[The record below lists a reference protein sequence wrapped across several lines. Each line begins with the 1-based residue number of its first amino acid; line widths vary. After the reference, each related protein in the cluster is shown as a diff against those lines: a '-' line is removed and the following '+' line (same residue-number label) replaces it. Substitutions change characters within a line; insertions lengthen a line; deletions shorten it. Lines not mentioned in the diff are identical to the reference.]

1 MNIVDINEETLR
13 SYDPDALNLLLQ
25 DRTTGSNIFWATNDY
40 SKLGG
45 RYSYFSPILPELITG
60 KNATVIRP
68 RILKAREEQSAR
80 AKVMAE
86 VFTPA
91 WICNAQ
97 NNLIDEEWFGKKG
110 VFNIENEDHT
120 WTTTDFPIEFPE
132 GKSWRDYVMDTRLEI
147 TCGEAPYITSRYDVT
162 TGEFIEPKNRIGLL
176 DRKLRVVGENTTEPE
191 EWIAAVL
198 DAYKNIYAYEWQG
211 DNLLLAREAMLWT
224 FGEFFY
230 DKFQS
235 DPPKDIILEVAN
247 IISWNVWQMDG
258 LKCVVPDSCFETVSK
273 NQFGTQTDLF
283 SDNTPTAKTPVKKPC
298 PGCSENELLKHN
310 GKYCI
315 INDWYAKGKDGKTG
329 KKVKFVNIITQIR

>member
-40 SKLGG
+40 SRLGG
-45 RYSYFSPILPELITG
+45 RYAYSSPILPELITG
-60 KNATVIRP
+60 KNAQVIRP
-68 RILKAREEQSAR
+68 RVLKAREEQSVR
-80 AKVMAE
+80 SKEMAE

-91 WICNAQ
+91 WICNSQ
-97 NNLIDEEWFGKKG
+97 NNLIDEAWFGRKD
-110 VFNIENEDHT
+110 VFNIENEDRT
-120 WTTTDFPIEFPE
+120 WTTTDSPIEFPE

-162 TGEFIEPKNRIGLL
+162 TGEFIEPRTRVGLL
-176 DRKLRVVGENTTEPE
+176 DRKLRVVSENNTTPE
-191 EWIAAVL
+191 EWIAAAL

-230 DKFQS
+230 EKFKT
-235 DPPKDIILEVAN
+235 DLPKDAILKVAT

-258 LKCVVPDSCFETVSK
+258 LKCVVPDSCKEKVSD
-273 NQFGTQTDLF
+273 QLDMFGAPPQKKTCKACKE
-283 SDNTPTAKTPVKKPC
+283 NTLIGHT
-298 PGCSENELLKHN
+298 GR
-310 GKYCI
+310 YCI
-315 INDWYAKGKDGKTG
+315 IKDWYAKGKDGKMG
-329 KKVKFVNIITQIR
+329 KTIKFVNLIIQKR